1 MTDMEFKNIRKA
13 KKNDAFRL
21 AEIELFNYRLNFYP
35 IFKSDGYFFKELS
48 VPVLMSEYEA
58 DGAMLERSFV
68 YDDGVVKGFIRVRGA
83 HIEKLFVEP
92 VLQSGGIGGK
102 LLDFAVREKGANELL
117 ALEKNEK
124 AIRFYERHGFYPTA
138 EKQQVDDTK
147 EYFIKLKRR

>member
-1 MTDMEFKNIRKA
+1 MSIKTENIRSA
-13 KKNDAFRL
+13 EINDAFRL

-58 DGAMLERSFV
+58 DKAMLERSFV

-92 VLQSGGIGGK
+92 VLQCGGIGEK
-102 LLDFAVREKGANELL
+102 LLNFAVAELGAN
-117 ALEKNEK
+117 
-124 AIRFYERHGFYPTA
+124 
-138 EKQQVDDTK
+138 
-147 EYFIKLKRR
+147 